1 MGHRNHRLQASQ
13 AREDASGVPV
23 WGPGGPVPPACTAWA
38 WDQNREG
45 LPLSQPRPLTLHHPR
60 LVGWSSKRFLSEQKS
75 YVTAAAGVG
84 RDRAGLSLPQPSA
97 QLPGSHSLPPS
108 PCCRLCPKQAVTFM
122 ALCLCPR
129 RSLCS
134 ECLSTCLL
142 VHMTNCLPSLSPFL
156 CGFHDLLPLTPN
168 WLYSPSVYQ
177 VPHQTLSHT

>member
-45 LPLSQPRPLTLHHPR
+45 LPLSQPRPVTLHHPR
-60 LVGWSSKRFLSEQKS
+60 LVGWSRKRFLSEQKS
-75 YVTAAAGVG
+75 YVTAAAGVD

-108 PCCRLCPKQAVTFM
+108 PCCRFCVPNK
-122 ALCLCPR
+122 
-129 RSLCS
+129 
-134 ECLSTCLL
+134 
-142 VHMTNCLPSLSPFL
+142 LSPS
-156 CGFHDLLPLTPN
+156 
-168 WLYSPSVYQ
+168 WLSAFARAVPSAQ
-177 VPHQTLSHT
+177 NAFPPAFSST